1 MKSDRSE
8 WLCVIVLLLQ
18 QTSVSGS
25 EWFEVLGPRYPIA
38 VYPGEDTVLPCYL
51 SPNISAEDMQIMWF
65 REDPSAPVC
74 LYRYGRYNFN
84 RQIPSYKGRAELFPE
99 EFRKGNVSL
108 RLKDVRGSDDGQY
121 NCMVQYAGSY
131 EEALIDVVVRGQ
143 SSVSLHSEGGQTRLE
158 CRSDR
163 YPEPAVI
170 WTDRD
175 GHDVTS
181 LSNTTEQR
189 DSEGRLSL
197 RSFIPVRQES
207 NVFSCLIRSAGSE
220 PNWEPQL
227 HIPRDFFPDPSGWM
241 VSLSL
246 MAALTVAG
254 AALLLIQWRQM
265 DKKETLFESQVLPVL
280 RSQLDEEYQWTFNV
294 RHGRWARH
302 GQWADVTLDPE
313 TANCELTLSEDGK
326 RVRYAERQDLP
337 DNQHRFD
344 SWECVVSRESF
355 TSGRH
360 YWVVEVNGG
369 WRIGVTRESANRRGV
384 FSFTP
389 QQGYWCLQCLSS
401 YLSALTDPGTRLPQT
416 LRPRMLGVCVDIEE
430 RRVSF
435 YTVESRAH
443 IYTFTDMHFTEGEKI
458 YPFFWNWDRN
468 RDLVILPPVETE
480 TGHS

>member
-25 EWFEVLGPRYPIA
+25 ERFEVLGPHYPIA

-51 SPNISAEDMQIMWF
+51 SPNISAEDMEIRWF
-65 REDPSAPVC
+65 TEDPSAPVC
-74 LYRYGRYNFN
+74 LFWYSRYDFDK
-84 RQIPSYKGRAELFPE
+84 QIPSYKGRAELFPE

-108 RLKDVRGSDDGQY
+108 RLKDVRGSDDGLY
-121 NCMVQYAGSY
+121 KCLVESADSY

-143 SSVSLHSEGGQTRLE
+143 PSVSLHSEGGQTRLE
-158 CRSDR
+158 FRSDP

-181 LSNTTEQR
+181 LSNTTVQR

-197 RSFIPVRQES
+197 RSSIPVRQES
-207 NVFSCLIRSAGSE
+207 NVFSCLIRSAVSE

-227 HIPRDFFPDPSGWM
+227 HISRDFFPDPSGWM
-241 VSLSL
+241 VSLFL
-246 MAALTVAG
+246 MATLTVAA
-254 AALLLIQWRQM
+254 AALLLIQWRRM
-265 DKKETLFESQVLPVL
+265 DKKERLFESQVLPVL

-294 RHGRWARH
+294 RHGRWA
-302 GQWADVTLDPE
+302 DVTLDPD
-313 TANCELTLSEDGK
+313 TAHCALTLSEDGK
-326 RVRYAERQDLP
+326 RVRRGDRQHLP
-337 DNQHRFD
+337 DNQQRFD
-344 SWECVVSRESF
+344 FWSCVVSRESF

-360 YWVVEVNGG
+360 YWVLEVNGG
-369 WRIGVTRESANRRGV
+369 WIIGVTRESANRRGGI
-384 FSFTP
+384 SFTP
-389 QQGYWCLQCLSS
+389 QQGYWCLDCDSS
-401 YLSALTDPGTRLPQT
+401 SLSALTDPETRLPQT

-443 IYTFTDMHFTEGEKI
+443 IYTFTDMCFPEGDKI
-458 YPFFWNWDRN
+458 YPFFRTWDRN

>member
-1 MKSDRSE
+1 MTSSLLRAQFFLIWALRHCSPAGIGLRVCLSVCLSVPGMKSDRSE

-25 EWFEVLGPRYPIA
+25 ERFEVLGPRYPIA

-51 SPNISAEDMQIMWF
+51 SPNISAEDMQIRWF
-65 REDPSAPVC
+65 REDPTAPVS
-74 LYRYGRYNFN
+74 LYQFGQYNFQK
-84 RQIPSYKGRAELFPE
+84 QIPSYKGRAELFPE

-108 RLKDVRGSDDGQY
+108 RLKDVRGSDDGRY
-121 NCMVQYAGSY
+121 NCMVLSADSY

-175 GHDVTS
+175 GQDVTS

-189 DSEGRLSL
+189 DSERRLSL
-197 RSFIPVRQES
+197 RSSIPVRQES
-207 NVFSCLIRSAGSE
+207 NVFSCLIRSAVSE

-227 HIPRDFFPDPSGWM
+227 HI
-241 VSLSL
+241 L
-246 MAALTVAG
+246 
-254 AALLLIQWRQM
+254 
-265 DKKETLFESQVLPVL
+265 KKETLFESQVLPVL
-280 RSQLDEEYQWTFNV
+280 RSHLDEEYQWTFNV
-294 RHGRWARH
+294 RHGRWA
-302 GQWADVTLDPE
+302 DVTLDPD
-313 TANCELTLSEDGK
+313 TAHCALTLSEDGK
-326 RVRYAERQDLP
+326 RVRRGDRQDLP
-337 DNQHRFD
+337 DNQQRFD
-344 SWECVVSRESF
+344 YRPCVVSRESF

-360 YWVVEVNGG
+360 YWVLEVNGW
-369 WRIGVTRESANRRGV
+369 WRIGVTSESANRRGD

-389 QQGYWCLQCLSS
+389 QRGYWCLDCVSS
-401 YLSALTDPGTRLPQT
+401 SLSALTDPRTRLPQT
-416 LRPRMLGVCVDIEE
+416 LCPRMLGVCVDIEE

-443 IYTFTDMHFTEGEKI
+443 IYTFTDMRFPEGQKI
-458 YPFFWNWDRN
+458 YPFFWTGDRN